1 MKFLFQ
7 KRNKLLVIS
16 QLAFMVLLVLLCFKP
31 KTTAARTISADFPR
45 LANVYHT
52 SNLSTEEARSLSR
65 WDAVVL
71 GIELQ
76 YTSPDSLRL
85 MRELNPDII
94 ILAYVLSQEFPD
106 SHMTITDA
114 QHPLCQLGSG
124 ISDGWWLFDSQ
135 GGNVTFWP
143 GTKMLNV
150 TNTAP
155 LSNGEQWLSYLPRF
169 MHDKVMSTGFWDGIF
184 YDNVWNDVAWLN
196 SGNLDLNRDGVAET
210 ADQLN
215 QAWHDGMTE
224 MLEISRSYEGQDAI
238 IVGNGGGEYYDS
250 LNGRFIEEFPS
261 ALDGGWSGAMH
272 KYFDFMNQ
280 GKSPQVVIING
291 KSSTGTAD
299 DYRSLRYILTS
310 TLLDNGFASFDY
322 GALRHSD
329 TWWYDEYDVYLGD
342 PVTEASNTT
351 SPKSSGVAEGVWRR
365 DFENGIV
372 LVNSTSSKQ
381 TVDLGEGYEKLL
393 GTQSPVNSGEV
404 VSSVT
409 LSGHDGIIL
418 LKRQFQIASG
428 QYINGAFA
436 KAFAG
441 SGQTLRQG
449 FFTYTSEYPGGVGI
463 IKKDLNGDQANE
475 TVIGRGNK
483 VQIYNSQGFLTAE
496 FNPYGANYNRNVNLA
511 AGDLNG
517 DGLLEIVT
525 GTAQGGGPQ
534 IRIFDASGK
543 LRNPGFFAYAK
554 NFRGGVNIALGDID
568 GDGKDEIIAGAGYHG
583 GPHVRVFNGE
593 GKLISSFFAYDQ
605 KFRGGVSVASGD
617 INNDGKD
624 EIVTGAGPG
633 GGPHIRI
640 FNDKGKAITPGF
652 FAFDKTW
659 RNGILVT
666 VNDIN
671 QDGQD
676 EILASSQIVY

>member
-1 MKFLFQ
+1 MKLLFQ
-7 KRNKLLVIS
+7 KRNKLLVVS

-31 KTTAARTISADFPR
+31 KETAAQTISADFPR
-45 LANVYHT
+45 LANIYYA
-52 SNLSTEEARSLSR
+52 SSLSLNEARILAK
-65 WDAVVL
+65 WDALIL
-71 GIELQ
+71 GLEVQ
-76 YTSPDSLRL
+76 YNSPDAIRL
-85 MRELNPDII
+85 MRQLNPDII
-94 ILAYVLSQEFPD
+94 VLAYVLSQEIPNSQFD
-106 SHMTITDA
+106 LTDIN
-114 QHPLCQLGSG
+114 HPHYKLVQGFS
-124 ISDGWWLFDSQ
+124 SSWWLRDANGQ
-135 GGNVTFWP
+135 NVVFWP
-143 GTKMLNV
+143 DTKMVNV
-150 TNTAP
+150 TNLAP
-155 LSNGEQWLSYLPRF
+155 LAGNTQWYQYLANF
-169 MHDKVMSTGFWDGIF
+169 MHTEVLSTGLWDGIY
-184 YDNVWNDVAWLN
+184 YDNMWNDVSWLN
-196 SGNLDLNRDGVAET
+196 NGDIDLNGDGQTESPAVL
-210 ADQLN
+210 D
-215 QAWHDGMTE
+215 QAWHDGMSVL
-224 MLEISRSYEGQDAI
+224 LEYSRQLEGTDKI
-238 IVGNGGGEYYDS
+238 IIGGGGGQYFES
-250 LNGRFIEEFPS
+250 INGRLIEEFPS
-261 ALDGGWSGAMH
+261 TLDGGWSGAIY
-272 KYFDFMNQ
+272 KYFNAMAKGQ
-280 GKSPQVVIING
+280 YPKLVIINS
-291 KSSTGTAD
+291 KSSVGTAD
-299 DYRSLRYILTS
+299 DYRSMRYALTS
-310 TLLDNGFASFDY
+310 TLLDNGFFSFDY
-322 GALRHSD
+322 GALRHCD

-393 GTQSPVNSGEV
+393 GKQSTVNSGEV

-436 KAFAG
+436 KAFTG

-525 GTAQGGGPQ
+525 GTTQGGGPQ
-534 IRIFDASGK
+534 IRIFDATGK

-568 GDGKDEIIAGAGYHG
+568 GDGKDEIIAGAGYRG

-593 GKLISSFFAYDQ
+593 GKLITSLFAYDQ

-624 EIVTGAGPG
+624 EIITGAGPG

-640 FNDKGKAITPGF
+640 FNDKAKAMTPGF

-659 RNGILVT
+659 RNGIQVT